1 MEDYELTKTDILL
14 RLNIVAIPIDGKG
27 LHEPHVVWNWK
38 WHDNG
43 MKTRKLQDELL
54 TVNV

>member
-27 LHEPHVVWNWK
+27 LHEPHVV
-38 WHDNG
+38 
-43 MKTRKLQDELL
+43 
-54 TVNV
+54 